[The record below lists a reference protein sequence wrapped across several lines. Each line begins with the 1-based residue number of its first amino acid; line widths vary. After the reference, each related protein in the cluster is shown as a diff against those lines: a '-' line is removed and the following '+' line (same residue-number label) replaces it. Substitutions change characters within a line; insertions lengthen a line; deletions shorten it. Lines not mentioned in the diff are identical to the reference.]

1 MHFSAMSAICI
12 SYDTSHPRESGCA
25 WVRLWLSPPEVN
37 LTRTVHLTH
46 FYSFVTLHDML
57 HAKLLLQILVRVR
70 SIV

>member
-1 MHFSAMSAICI
+1 MYKLRHI
-12 SYDTSHPRESGCA
+12 SPQREWVCLGEAVAEPHP
-25 WVRLWLSPPEVN
+25 PTPTPEVN
-37 LTRTVHLTH
+37 LTRTVHLIH